1 MARATTIQ
9 ALRNRGLS
17 KKTAEV
23 LADAGFTLEKLQ
35 KASVDRLKK
44 FLTVKEAEKVVKKL
58 AAPEEKPAPK
68 KEKGR
73 AKPAPRATRKGTAK
87 EAEAEPETPLEIP
100 TKAPNLTEGEKEIFE
115 LLHEIG
121 KDLPRSVVG
130 ELAKK
135 LHGVKLSKKRLAEV
149 LTRVS
154 EKYDIHSIDAN
165 ESAGIVSA
173 QSIGEPGTQ
182 MTMRTFHYAG
192 VAEMNV
198 TLGLP
203 RLIEI
208 VDARRVPSTPIM
220 EIFIRSSHNELEK
233 MKKIATEIEM
243 TALEDVADIE
253 TDLVNM
259 RVVAYPDDH
268 RMKSRGVT
276 WSELEEKSKKLGEP
290 QEVRHAVG
298 NTEKKVKAL
307 VVEAGEP
314 SFKKLQRIVEQLRS
328 TKIKGIDGIRR
339 AIIRK
344 RGDEYVIYTE
354 GSNLS
359 KILELPYVDATR
371 TSTNSIQEIYE
382 VLGIEA
388 ARNAIINEAY
398 NTLQEQGLTV
408 DIRHIMLV
416 SDMMSND
423 GDVKAI
429 GRHGIS
435 GRKSSVLA
443 RAAFEITA
451 HHLLR
456 AAITGE
462 VDYLDGVA
470 ENVIVGQPVT
480 LGTGAVNLVYKPPIS
495 FPKQPTP
502 PPKPVAPPAPGAQA
516 AEPAVEAK
524 EVAR

>member
-1 MARATTIQ
+1 MARAATIQ
-9 ALRNRGLS
+9 ALRNRGIS
-17 KKTAEV
+17 KKTAEI
-23 LADAGFTLEKLQ
+23 LADAGFTLEKLTSS
-35 KASVDRLKK
+35 KVERLTK
-44 FLTVKEAEKVVKKL
+44 FIAKKEAEKVLKKL
-58 AAPEEKPAPK
+58 GTPIPEAKPAKPTK
-68 KEKGR
+68 KEK
-73 AKPAPRATRKGTAK
+73 AKPRAGKRPAAK
-87 EAEAEPETPLEIP
+87 AAEAEPEAPLTIP
-100 TKAPNLTEGEKEIFE
+100 VKAPPLTSAEQEIMDGLKEIG
-115 LLHEIG
+115 LW
-121 KDLPRSVVG
+121 LPRAVVS
-130 ELAKK
+130 ELARKV
-135 LHGVKLSKKRLAEV
+135 HGLKLSKKRLHEV
-149 LTRVS
+149 L
-154 EKYDIHSIDAN
+154 EKVCAKFELHRIDAN

-220 EIFIRSSHNELEK
+220 ELHVKSGQGDLDK
-233 MKKIATEIEM
+233 MRKMATEIEM
-243 TALEDVADIE
+243 TSLEDVATIE

-259 RVVAYPDDH
+259 RVLAFPDEH
-268 RMKSRGVT
+268 RMRSRGVV
-276 WSELEEKSKKLGEP
+276 WSELEEKLRKLGEI
-290 QEVRHAVG
+290 QEMKRAVG
-298 NTEKKVKAL
+298 NIEKRVRAL

-314 SFKKLQRIVEQLRS
+314 SFKKLQKLVEQTRTL
-328 TKIKGIDGIRR
+328 KIKGIDGIQR
-339 AIIRK
+339 AILRK
-344 RGDEYVIYTE
+344 RGDGYVIYTE
-354 GSNLS
+354 GSNLQ
-359 KILELPYVDATR
+359 KILELPYVDASR
-371 TSTNSIQEIYE
+371 TTTNSIQEIYE

-388 ARNAIINEAY
+388 ARNAIVNEAY

-416 SDMMSND
+416 SDMMTND

-480 LGTGAVNLVYKPPIS
+480 LGTGAVNLVYRPPAGLPKKPLT
-495 FPKQPTP
+495 PKPAVPAP
-502 PPKPVAPPAPGAQA
+502 PPESPLEEVAP
-516 AEPAVEAK
+516 
-524 EVAR
+524 